1 MEKKRILYLDA
12 LKGLCMFIVIDGH
25 IMTGNGF
32 DTYSSLSQMLLYSFG
47 LPVFFF
53 ISGFLAYKKSLT
65 LKDFWDNLSKKFIY
79 LMIPT
84 LVFVFAGNLLEH
96 ENPLGLFTLGF
107 RGYWF
112 PLVLM
117 ECFLIYYLCV
127 LLIKN
132 DTLRIIVLLILSV
145 GGFMLT
151 SVSKNLGPAFFDVHR
166 LSKLFQ
172 FFAVGLAAKKYRDK
186 YEMLMQNEAV
196 KAVSLLTFF
205 VTLFLMTYDMNPT
218 LYHFLRDEVMRYAGA
233 IAVVSLFACNEP
245 LFTKDNKI
253 VTFLNY
259 VGRNSFSIFFLHYFF
274 LPHLHLPKEIVEN
287 ADMTTVHV
295 VSLLYALAVMG
306 MCAVFIM
313 LLSNSKFFRKYA
325 FGQK

>member
-1 MEKKRILYLDA
+1 MEKKRIMYLDA

-32 DTYSSLSQMLLYSFG
+32 ETYDSLSQLMLYSFG

-65 LKDFWDNLSKKFIY
+65 VKEFWDNLSKKFIY

-84 LVFVFAGNLLEH
+84 LVFVFATNLLKH
-96 ENPLGLFTLGF
+96 QNPLELFTYGF

-112 PLVLM
+112 PMVLM

-132 DTLRIIVLLILSV
+132 DKLRLVVLLILSV

-151 SVSKNLGPAFFDVHR
+151 SVSKNLGPAIFDVHR

-172 FFAVGLAAKKYRDK
+172 FFAVGLLAKKYREK
-186 YEMLMQNEAV
+186 YELLMQNEVV
-196 KAVSLLTFF
+196 KAASLLTFF
-205 VTLFLMTYDMNPT
+205 ITLFLMTYEMNPH
-218 LYHFLRDEVMRYAGA
+218 LHQFLRDEVLRYAGA
-233 IAVVSLFACNEP
+233 IAVISLFACNES
-245 LFTKDNKI
+245 LFMKENKF
-253 VTFLNY
+253 VSFLNY

-295 VSLLYALAVMG
+295 VSLLYALVVTG

-313 LLSNSKFFRKYA
+313 LLSNSKFLRKYA